1 MNKGTLIKSLGLSIF
16 AAIVTLPAHAT
27 DARIDALSGNVGIED
42 DTDFTTYASETGEVG
57 GNAWMNYDGA
67 LTGAVAWDGN
77 AVSINDDNG
86 ATMGWYSSSG
96 DTGYSASL
104 GYDNETEVIAL
115 GGSWSTADRS
125 DGLANM
131 AFGGGLTMDDDD
143 IGVKFGAS
151 SRTLTDDAVTAWR
164 AVLDYSDTGIEV
176 DGNYVMGH
184 RFGDSAAFTYGPG
197 VVVDMPDGGD
207 MAINLELV
215 EANMAS
221 EFMFNDW
228 FGLRGSVTGTL
239 ALENLTGEMTTS
251 MNVDSAF
258 GATLSSDA
266 AAIDL
271 KVDPAQILGGPYFL
285 TGNASGA
292 AAYMSIRVAI

>member
-27 DARIDALSGNVGIED
+27 DARMSALSGNVGIED

-57 GNAWMNYDGA
+57 GNAWMNYAGA

-215 EANMAS
+215 QANMAS